1 MDEANEAYV
10 TTLLNMGFVDS
21 AQIRKA
27 LSLAK
32 NDLNEAVAL
41 LTGEDT
47 RTSFDFDDTEVKDT
61 ETQHGSDDGGMD
73 IPPLVDPRE
82 NEDSEIFTA
91 PGEPPPSYD
100 EAMNP
105 TAMVLNGAGHSTSD
119 DPENMDIP
127 LEFPTTNLYEL
138 EDRVFVDNWSIP
150 YKREESL
157 GKCLLSAAR
166 FAQEGLSEADENC
179 RRFMD
184 RALPECFKKLL
195 TTQAVHRWGP
205 EIHDGIYDMLQL
217 VLELI
222 VARLKYKPVPFGLLD
237 MLTQVFNPET
247 EFQFKN
253 RGKPWSK
260 KYFEGVFGAED
271 CYAVSPASSSY
282 YTSPSYKDPYG
293 WLVNLINKFAEL
305 RGFEEIKK
313 QIETADKVDAPMLAA
328 LLKPIGICASYL
340 NAKVLSTVFSDVFEK
355 TLQYIQELT
364 NEDMKQK
371 AVGDV
376 FDLLTTLKLLCM
388 RLWQNMVSGVDELRL
403 DVALKMLKSP
413 HFNAKMNSL
422 KEVCKLID
430 DSERNKNTKVKISQD
445 VITEWLLQ
453 NKVLSIAFES
463 NLHQS
468 QYCDRIKVLVEFLG
482 TKLSLEELTTIW
494 KMQVG
499 KHPTE
504 VDNIHNILA
513 TAAVRFN
520 SNQLEHLFVLIQQS
534 WGAESDRMKEKLLV
548 LIGRIGKEARVGK
561 IPTKVLDLLWSLSHL
576 PSLTTEL
583 VDQALRS
590 HIEILSDSYA
600 VKEQI
605 KKNYAIKCVEDIKKG
620 VLIVP
625 AIRQLLKITRGMVK
639 QQFNKN
645 DKGNLQELNKSY
657 DIIKLAVASL
667 VNCHQQAV
675 TAAGTGVLEE
685 DTLVDGRYTHKEFV
699 NIHLQFLAFVL
710 EHGNFYLHWHR
721 ARDIWDCL
729 VANPDACEFDRE
741 TCFDWFNK
749 GQRDLEADTQA
760 QMFTSKVLKLE
771 PSRLTMKGFACFRE
785 FMKNVNLNEHRIKE
799 TGSSYTAD
807 KNTFTIEKMELVG
820 LDYLWKVVL
829 EVPSEEIAMLAV
841 KKLMELSYT
850 WLSSKLKKDPVNIHK
865 KFILECYKR
874 LETMMSGLG
883 NTSLAQAACSVTTTV
898 TAALT
903 PDVIIPSAPERAN
916 YMLSIERLLVLV
928 EQYIITVE
936 DLHAGPRTLL
946 PHGASFHGYPI
957 NINVSSDLPRQEL
970 TLQCHSNESLKS
982 LRHRIA
988 NRLNTTAEQIQLSTS
1003 EKLLLPSKDQKLL
1016 YQLEFEDEQ
1025 MLFAKVSVSGVTSVP
1040 TKEEAESQ
1048 EAMRIDEASAS
1059 GSNRQTF
1066 ALEQEKMMPGVI
1078 MATECKAFDK
1088 LYQLAELEE
1097 PSITVRVQRLL
1108 MLLPTDPDVQ
1118 EALESIGQQFSISCS
1133 PGSVD
1138 DRLLSTANLQNMFK
1152 CITPGMS
1159 PFRILYNLEVLSSKL
1174 MPTQNRDGGA
1184 NARMFKEN
1192 FLTAGGLGVVV
1203 NILQKDMFP
1212 QDVDTEIRRGCY
1224 AICLQLARFLL
1235 CGQSSENSFTTP
1247 SSPPYR
1253 EPATIAASPV
1263 AMATGTMDVDL
1274 NDSLNN
1280 SAVEA
1285 KRARS
1290 SSMIDDVHPSVR
1302 VAIETMGRDD
1312 FAETIACF
1320 MRVAWA
1326 AAAGRI
1332 NLAGGRQRLSSQS
1345 SDDDGST
1352 LGGAGSD
1359 TESVKSFKSSVSN
1372 GNPSEVTNKDVMI
1385 VGEAL
1390 QLLVLCLQLRTQLM
1404 GVFYYLPNVN
1414 DFIVEVLIGSW
1425 NSQVRSTALEQLLIL
1440 SQTPVGDHKLQTPNH
1455 FLLSVVLNAPLPLWT
1470 PTVFVRGKN
1479 HRLQRHCSQFFDLL
1493 CRLLEYLTGQ
1503 EQKLMK
1509 IDPTKM
1515 IKSEISWLLNFECG
1529 TNLENEAPLLAGH
1542 LKLTKTLFTC
1552 EGVDKKSLGERLIK
1566 DILNDFLFPAS
1577 KLIFDTRSTPTKE
1590 TVVDVHPKCLARECQ
1605 VAAHELLVEL
1615 ADGCAENL
1623 VYIVS
1628 QLISMHH
1635 IGDPATLKEWE
1646 FQPPVAPRAQCGF
1659 VGLKNAGATC
1669 YMNSVLQQLYMQ
1681 PSLREAIL
1689 SFDDS
1694 HPDKESVFFQIQS
1707 VFGHLMDSK
1716 LQYFAPEQFWKR
1728 FKLWGQPVNVR
1739 EQQDAFEFFSNLT
1752 DQLDEILKKA
1762 GQEQVFKKTFCGMFA
1777 DQKICKECNHRY
1789 EREEAFHSLQ
1799 VTVKNCKLEDSLEQ
1813 FVNGEILEGDNAY
1826 FCEKCNERRTTVKRM
1841 CIKTLPPVLVIQLK
1855 RFGYDWE
1862 AGRALKFDDHFEFPW
1877 VLNMEP
1883 YTTVGVARRESI
1895 NASPQPLDTD
1905 SDSGS
1910 ITDLH
1915 MSTSN
1920 SSLQSNVSGV
1930 SITAPEIQY
1939 ELVGVIVHSGQANA
1953 GHYYSF
1959 IKDRNVHGCKITN
1972 NNWYKFNDTIVEE
1985 FDMNEDTLEAECF
1998 GGTYKAN
2005 VYDTVNSYPETRHRY
2020 WNGYMLFYESTD
2032 KLRSQCGTGSDG
2044 RGGLLVRQDALIE
2057 GQRSCPPSPS
2067 SSSISSSS
2075 GPPSPTR
2082 TDGLSQLTALV
2093 QKGERKGIFKD
2104 KMPATIQRVVHTEN
2118 LQFMQN
2124 RDVYN
2129 VDYFR
2134 FVLSLASCN
2143 ARSNSSDKQSILC
2156 VCSLQ
2161 LAVQF
2166 LFNTYFRTTNKLRSN
2181 TKEWCDCIGIIVKH
2195 NSEACS
2201 WFVNFLAGDRG
2212 KGYVRPFLLECP
2224 SQEVRSAFANILGF
2238 TFEAFIM
2245 HGLESGQ
2252 LSALVEALL
2261 HMCDRDVVDNHKSC
2275 SEYFWLMNRYASM
2288 NWKTC
2293 KHLITQGAFTKFL
2306 VFLVGPN
2313 ADTGSNRRWSSIQA
2327 QEFTHLYSVLATMVC
2342 SCDVSTQFT
2351 VEPTALQPMF
2361 LNSAHADS
2369 LIPMPPQME
2378 DAIFG
2383 VANDTYIREMST
2395 AICDV
2400 MGTSQQIANMFIHCS
2415 WCNEHFSVK
2424 VLQHIRVLLAT
2435 VSANDMKYLFGA
2447 LLDLL
2452 MVDDPLQLLRIKC
2465 VADEQGDGVLAV
2477 IKSSNTA
2484 DSRRAYQCIKF
2495 LVQLANKCPQAKDF
2509 LLQNSSR
2516 WQWAVQWLKRKMSEH
2531 YWAPHTST
2539 SNEYSS
2545 SRTFQR
2551 TSSAADTLAE
2561 ATALLTELEAK
2572 DGEVATNDN
2581 MDDSVGKSGG
2591 EDWEKEVMT

>member
-1 MDEANEAYV
+1 MDEANEAFV
-10 TTLLNMGFVDS
+10 NTLLNMGFVDD
-21 AQIRKA
+21 AQIRRV
-27 LSLAK
+27 LSITK
-32 NDLNEAVAL
+32 NDLNQAVAL

-47 RTSFDFDDTEVKDT
+47 RTSFDFDDTEVKET
-61 ETQHGSDDGGMD
+61 ETQHGSQDGGMD
-73 IPPLVDPRE
+73 IPPLVDSRE
-82 NEDSEIFTA
+82 NDDGEFLTA
-91 PGEPPPSYD
+91 PGDSPPSYD

-105 TAMVLNGAGHSTSD
+105 KPISQNGDNLSTRD

-127 LEFPTTNLYEL
+127 LEFPTTNLCEL
-138 EDRVFVDNWSIP
+138 EDQVFSHNWTIP
-150 YKREESL
+150 IKRNESL

-166 FAQEGLSEADENC
+166 FANEGLAEADENC
-179 RRFMD
+179 KRFID

-195 TTQAVHRWGP
+195 TTQAVHGWKS
-205 EIHDGIYDMLQL
+205 EIHEGIYDMLQL
-217 VLELI
+217 LLKLI
-222 VARLKYKPVPFGLLD
+222 VARLKYQPVPFGLLE
-237 MLTQVFNPET
+237 MLTQVFDPET
-247 EFQFKN
+247 EFHFKN
-253 RGKPWSK
+253 RSKPWSM
-260 KYFEGVFGAED
+260 KYFEGVFGPED
-271 CYAVSPASSSY
+271 CYAVSPLH
-282 YTSPSYKDPYG
+282 KDPRG

-305 RGFEEIKK
+305 GGFEEIKK
-313 QIETADKVDAPMLAA
+313 QMETEEKVDAPMLAA

-364 NEDMKQK
+364 NDDMKQK

-388 RLWQNMVSGVDELRL
+388 RLWQNNVSGVDELRL

-422 KEVCKLID
+422 KEVHKLID
-430 DSERNKNTKVKISQD
+430 DCEKNRNAKVKISQD

-453 NKVLSIAFES
+453 NRVLSIAFES

-482 TKLSLEELTTIW
+482 TKLSLDELTTIW

-504 VDNIHNILA
+504 VDNIHNILS

-583 VDQALRS
+583 VEQALRS
-590 HIEILSDSYA
+590 HIEILSDSCA
-600 VKEQI
+600 VKEQV

-625 AIRQLLKITRGMVK
+625 AIRQLLKITKGMVR

-657 DIIKLAVASL
+657 DIIKMAVSSL

-675 TAAGTGVLEE
+675 SVVGVGALEE

-699 NIHLQFLAFVL
+699 SVHLQFLAFVL
-710 EHGNFYLHWHR
+710 EHGNFYLQWHR

-729 VANPDACEFDRE
+729 VANPVACDFDRE
-741 TCFDWFNK
+741 TCFDWFRK
-749 GQRDLEADTQA
+749 GQLDLEPDTQS
-760 QMFTSKVLKLE
+760 QMFANKVLKLE
-771 PSRLTMKGFACFRE
+771 PGRLTMKGFACFRE
-785 FMKNVNLNEHRIKE
+785 FMKNVNLNEHRIKD
-799 TGSSYTAD
+799 TGSSHTVN
-807 KNTFTIEKMELVG
+807 KNAFTVEKMELVG
-820 LDYLWKVVL
+820 LDYLWRVVL

-841 KKLMELSYT
+841 EKLMELSYT

-874 LETMMSGLG
+874 LEAMMSGLG
-883 NTSLAQAACSVTTTV
+883 NTSLAQAASSVTSAA
-898 TAALT
+898 TAAVT
-903 PDVIIPSAPERAN
+903 PDVVIPTAPERAN

-970 TLQCHSNESLKS
+970 MLQCHSNESLKS

-988 NRLNTTAEQIQLSTS
+988 SRLNTTPEQIQLSTS

-1016 YQLEFEDEQ
+1016 YQLGFEDDQ
-1025 MLFAKVSVSGVTSVP
+1025 MLFAKVSVSGVTTVP

-1118 EALESIGQQFSISCS
+1118 EGLESIGQQFSLSCS
-1133 PGSVD
+1133 PGSMD
-1138 DRLLSTANLQNMFK
+1138 DRMASTVNLQDMFK
-1152 CITPGMS
+1152 CVTPGMS

-1174 MPTQNRDGGA
+1174 MPTLNRDGGA
-1184 NARMFKEN
+1184 NARMFKEH
-1192 FLTAGGLGVVV
+1192 FLAAGGLSIVV

-1235 CGQSSENSFTTP
+1235 CGQSSENSFTAP
-1247 SSPPYR
+1247 PSPPHR
-1253 EPATIAASPV
+1253 ERATIALSPV
-1263 AMATGTMDVDL
+1263 AMATGTMDVDV
-1274 NDSLNN
+1274 DSLNN
-1280 SAVEA
+1280 SGVEA
-1285 KRARS
+1285 KRPRS

-1345 SDDDGST
+1345 SDDEGSAF
-1352 LGGAGSD
+1352 GGGGSD

-1372 GNPSEVTNKDVMI
+1372 GNPSEVTNKDVVI

-1414 DFIVEVLIGSW
+1414 DFIVEVLVGSL
-1425 NSQVRSTALEQLLIL
+1425 NSQVRSTALEQFLIF
-1440 SQTPVGDHKLQTPNH
+1440 SQTPVGDPKVQTPNH
-1455 FLLSVVLNAPLPLWT
+1455 FLLNVMLTAPLPLWT
-1470 PTVFVRGKN
+1470 TAYVRGKN
-1479 HRLQRHCSQFFDLL
+1479 HRLQSQCSQFFDLL
-1493 CRLLEYLTGQ
+1493 CRLLEFLTVQ
-1503 EQKLMK
+1503 EQRLMK

-1515 IKSEISWLLNFECG
+1515 INTEIQWLLNFECG

-1542 LKLTKTLFTC
+1542 LKLMKTLFTC
-1552 EGVDKKSLGERLIK
+1552 EGVDKRRLGEKLTK

-1577 KLIFDTRSTPTKE
+1577 KLIFDTRSTTSKE
-1590 TVVDVHPKCLARECQ
+1590 MVIDVQPRCVAKECQ
-1605 VAAHELLVEL
+1605 VAALELLVEL
-1615 ADGCAENL
+1615 AEDCSENL
-1623 VYIVS
+1623 FFIVS

-1646 FQPPVAPRAQCGF
+1646 FQPRVAPRAQCGF

-1681 PSLREAIL
+1681 PALREAIL

-1716 LQYFAPEQFWKR
+1716 LQYFAPEQFWKC

-1752 DQLDEILKKA
+1752 DQLDEFLKNA

-1777 DQKICKECNHRY
+1777 DQKICKECNYRY

-1799 VTVKNCKLEDSLEQ
+1799 VTVKNHKLEDSLEQ

-1883 YTTVGVARRESI
+1883 YTTEGVARRESLNTTQQQI
-1895 NASPQPLDTD
+1895 DMD
-1905 SDSGS
+1905 SDNGI
-1910 ITDLH
+1910 ITDLD
-1915 MSTSN
+1915 MAASN
-1920 SSLQSNVSGV
+1920 SSQQSDLPRRRA
-1930 SITAPEIQY
+1930 SIAAPEIQY

-1959 IKDRNVHGCKITN
+1959 IKDRNVVNGCKTSCK
-1972 NNWYKFNDTIVEE
+1972 WYKFNDIIVEE
-1985 FDMNEDTLEAECF
+1985 FDMNEVTLEAQCF

-2005 VYDTVNSYPETRHRY
+2005 VYDSVNSYPETRHRY

-2032 KLRSQCGTGSDG
+2032 KLKSQCSAGNNTQS
-2044 RGGLLVRQDALIE
+2044 GLLVQQDAAVE

-2067 SSSISSSS
+2067 WSSISSNS

-2082 TDGLSQLTALV
+2082 SDGLSQLTALL

-2129 VDYFR
+2129 EDYFR
-2134 FVLSLASCN
+2134 FILNLASCN
-2143 ARSNSSDKQSILC
+2143 TRITSSKKQSILS
-2156 VCSLQ
+2156 VSSLQ
-2161 LAVQF
+2161 LAVNF
-2166 LFNTYFRTTNKLRSN
+2166 LFNTYFRTTKKLRSH
-2181 TKEWCDCIGIIVKH
+2181 TEDWCNCIETIVKH
-2195 NSEACS
+2195 NCEACS
-2201 WFVNFLAGDRG
+2201 WFIHFLVNERG

-2224 SQEVRSAFANILGF
+2224 SQEVRFAFAKILCI
-2238 TFEAFIM
+2238 TIEACIS
-2245 HGLESGQ
+2245 HGLESRHLGM
-2252 LSALVEALL
+2252 LIENLL

-2275 SEYFWLMNRYASM
+2275 SEYFWLMNRYATM
-2288 NWKTC
+2288 NGKTC
-2293 KHLITQGAFTKFL
+2293 KHLITKEAFTKFL

-2327 QEFTHLYSVLATMVC
+2327 QEFTYLYSVLATLVC
-2342 SCDVSTQFT
+2342 SCDVSTQLT
-2351 VEPTALQPMF
+2351 VEPTSLRPVF
-2361 LNSAHADS
+2361 LDKASDHP
-2369 LIPMPPQME
+2369 LIPMPPPME

-2383 VANDTYIREMST
+2383 VNNDIFLREMSA

-2400 MGTSQQIANMFIHCS
+2400 MGTSQQITNMFVHCS
-2415 WCNEHFSVK
+2415 WCNEHFSMK
-2424 VLQHIRVLLAT
+2424 VLQHIKILLAT
-2435 VSANDMKYLFGA
+2435 VDMKNLVGA
-2447 LLDLL
+2447 LLVLL
-2452 MVDDPLQLLRIKC
+2452 MVEDPLQLLRIKC
-2465 VADEQGDGVLAV
+2465 IADEQGDGVLAV
-2477 IKSSNTA
+2477 IKSSNST

-2495 LVQLANKCPQAKDF
+2495 LVQLANKCPQAKDY

-2516 WQWAVQWLKRKMSEH
+2516 WQWAVQWLKRKMNEH
-2531 YWAPHTST
+2531 YWAPHTSS
-2539 SNEYSS
+2539 SNEHSN

-2572 DGEVATNDN
+2572 DGEVTTSDDV
-2581 MDDSVGKSGG
+2581 DDSESKFTG
-2591 EDWEKEVMT
+2591 EDWDKEVMT

>member
-1 MDEANEAYV
+1 MDEANEGFV
-10 TTLLNMGFVDS
+10 NTLLNMGFVDD
-21 AQIRKA
+21 AQIRRV
-27 LSLAK
+27 LSITK
-32 NDLNEAVAL
+32 NDLNQAVAL

-47 RTSFDFDDTEVKDT
+47 RTSFDFDDTEVKET
-61 ETQHGSDDGGMD
+61 ETQHGSEDGGMD
-73 IPPLVDPRE
+73 IPPLVDSRE
-82 NEDSEIFTA
+82 NDDGEFLTA
-91 PGEPPPSYD
+91 PGDSPPSYD

-105 TAMVLNGAGHSTSD
+105 KPISQNGDNLSTRD

-127 LEFPTTNLYEL
+127 LEFPTTNLCEL
-138 EDRVFVDNWSIP
+138 EDQVFSHNWTIP
-150 YKREESL
+150 IKRNESL

-166 FAQEGLSEADENC
+166 FANEGLAEADENC
-179 RRFMD
+179 KRFID

-195 TTQAVHRWGP
+195 TTQAVHGWKS
-205 EIHDGIYDMLQL
+205 EIHEGIYDMLQL
-217 VLELI
+217 LLKLI
-222 VARLKYKPVPFGLLD
+222 VARLKYQPVPFGLLE
-237 MLTQVFNPET
+237 MLTQVFDPET
-247 EFQFKN
+247 EFHFKN
-253 RGKPWSK
+253 RSKPWSM
-260 KYFEGVFGAED
+260 KYFEGVFGPED
-271 CYAVSPASSSY
+271 CYAVSPLH
-282 YTSPSYKDPYG
+282 KDPRG
-293 WLVNLINKFAEL
+293 WLVNLINKASLIRIMPSIFQLANLLANRKLLWTSEVL
-305 RGFEEIKK
+305 IFSSPYRPRPSLDNLTIVDEIVACSPMARN
-313 QIETADKVDAPMLAA
+313 IGVVFDNSLSMVSHMLAA

-364 NEDMKQK
+364 NDDMKQK

-388 RLWQNMVSGVDELRL
+388 RLWQNNVSGVDELRL

-422 KEVCKLID
+422 KEVHKLID
-430 DSERNKNTKVKISQD
+430 DCEKNRNAKVKISQD

-453 NKVLSIAFES
+453 NRVLSIAFES
-463 NLHQS
+463 MYLLKFAH
-468 QYCDRIKVLVEFLG
+468 CK
-482 TKLSLEELTTIW
+482 
-494 KMQVG
+494 VG

-504 VDNIHNILA
+504 VDNIHNILS

-583 VDQALRS
+583 VEQALRS
-590 HIEILSDSYA
+590 HIEILSDSCA

-625 AIRQLLKITRGMVK
+625 AIRQLLKITRGMVR

-657 DIIKLAVASL
+657 DIIKMAVSSL

-675 TAAGTGVLEE
+675 SVVGVGALEE

-699 NIHLQFLAFVL
+699 SVHLQFLAYVL
-710 EHGNFYLHWHR
+710 EHGNFYLQWHR

-729 VANPDACEFDRE
+729 VANPVACDFDRE
-741 TCFDWFNK
+741 VRFDSWLFF
-749 GQRDLEADTQA
+749 LLFSAIA
-760 QMFTSKVLKLE
+760 
-771 PSRLTMKGFACFRE
+771 GFACFRE
-785 FMKNVNLNEHRIKE
+785 FMNNVNLNEHRIKE
-799 TGSSYTAD
+799 TGSSHTVN
-807 KNTFTIEKMELVG
+807 KNALTVEKMELVG
-820 LDYLWKVVL
+820 LDYLWRVVL

-841 KKLMELSYT
+841 EKLMEFSYT
-850 WLSSKLKKDPVNIHK
+850 CLSSKLKKDPVNIHK

-874 LETMMSGLG
+874 L
-883 NTSLAQAACSVTTTV
+883 
-898 TAALT
+898 
-903 PDVIIPSAPERAN
+903 
-916 YMLSIERLLVLV
+916 
-928 EQYIITVE
+928 E

-970 TLQCHSNESLKS
+970 MLQCHSNESLKS

-988 NRLNTTAEQIQLSTS
+988 SRLNTTPEQIQLSTS

-1016 YQLEFEDEQ
+1016 YQLGFEDDQ
-1025 MLFAKVSVSGVTSVP
+1025 MLFAKVSVSGVTTVP

-1118 EALESIGQQFSISCS
+1118 EGLESIGQQFSLSCS
-1133 PGSVD
+1133 PGSMD
-1138 DRLLSTANLQNMFK
+1138 DRMSSTVNLQDMFK
-1152 CITPGMS
+1152 CVTPGMS

-1174 MPTQNRDGGA
+1174 MPTLNRDGGA
-1184 NARMFKEN
+1184 NARMFKEH
-1192 FLTAGGLGVVV
+1192 FLAAGGLSIVV

-1235 CGQSSENSFTTP
+1235 CGQSSENSFTAP
-1247 SSPPYR
+1247 PSPPHR
-1253 EPATIAASPV
+1253 ERATIALSPV
-1263 AMATGTMDVDL
+1263 AMATGTMDVDV
-1274 NDSLNN
+1274 DSLNN
-1280 SAVEA
+1280 SGVEA
-1285 KRARS
+1285 KRPRS

-1345 SDDDGST
+1345 SDDEGSAF
-1352 LGGAGSD
+1352 GGGGSD

-1372 GNPSEVTNKDVMI
+1372 GNPSEVTNKDVVI

-1414 DFIVEVLIGSW
+1414 DFIVEVLVGSL
-1425 NSQVRSTALEQLLIL
+1425 NSQVRSTALEQFLIF
-1440 SQTPVGDHKLQTPNH
+1440 SQTPVGDPKLQTPNH
-1455 FLLSVVLNAPLPLWT
+1455 FLLNVMLTAPLPLWT
-1470 PTVFVRGKN
+1470 TAYVRGKN
-1479 HRLQRHCSQFFDLL
+1479 HRLQSQCSQFFDLL
-1493 CRLLEYLTGQ
+1493 CRLLEFLTEVKPTHFYHFQLTG
-1503 EQKLMK
+1503 E
-1509 IDPTKM
+1509 
-1515 IKSEISWLLNFECG
+1515 
-1529 TNLENEAPLLAGH
+1529 
-1542 LKLTKTLFTC
+1542 KLT
-1552 EGVDKKSLGERLIK
+1552 K

-1577 KLIFDTRSTPTKE
+1577 KLIFDTRSATSKE
-1590 TVVDVHPKCLARECQ
+1590 MVIDVQPRCVAKECQ
-1605 VAAHELLVEL
+1605 VAALELLVEL
-1615 ADGCAENL
+1615 AEDCSENL
-1623 VYIVS
+1623 FFIVS

-1646 FQPPVAPRAQCGF
+1646 FQPRVAPRAQCGF

-1681 PSLREAIL
+1681 PALREAIL

-1716 LQYFAPEQFWKR
+1716 LQYFAPEQFWKC

-1752 DQLDEILKKA
+1752 DQLDEFLKNA

-1777 DQKICKECNHRY
+1777 DQKICKECNYRY

-1799 VTVKNCKLEDSLEQ
+1799 VTVKNHKLEDSLEQ

-1883 YTTVGVARRESI
+1883 YTTEGVARRESLNTTQQQI
-1895 NASPQPLDTD
+1895 DMDTD
-1905 SDSGS
+1905 NG
-1910 ITDLH
+1910 IIADLD
-1915 MSTSN
+1915 MAASN
-1920 SSLQSNVSGV
+1920 SSQQSDLPRRRA
-1930 SITAPEIQY
+1930 SIAAPEIQY

-1959 IKDRNVHGCKITN
+1959 IKDRNVVNGCKTSCK
-1972 NNWYKFNDTIVEE
+1972 WFKFNDIIVEE
-1985 FDMNEDTLEAECF
+1985 FDMNEVTLEAQCF

-2005 VYDTVNSYPETRHRY
+2005 VYDSGECITTSHITLGSCSPTGTCTVFFFQRLPSSKPRKYLSNDLPFCFS
-2020 WNGYMLFYESTD
+2020 
-2032 KLRSQCGTGSDG
+2032 
-2044 RGGLLVRQDALIE
+2044 
-2057 GQRSCPPSPS
+2057 RSCPPSPS
-2067 SSSISSSS
+2067 WSSISSNS

-2082 TDGLSQLTALV
+2082 TDGLSQLTALL

-2129 VDYFR
+2129 EDYFR
-2134 FVLSLASCN
+2134 FILNLASCN
-2143 ARSNSSDKQSILC
+2143 TRITSSKKQSILS
-2156 VCSLQ
+2156 VSSLQ
-2161 LAVQF
+2161 LAVNF
-2166 LFNTYFRTTNKLRSN
+2166 LFNTYFRTTKKLRSH
-2181 TKEWCDCIGIIVKH
+2181 TEEWCNCIETIVKH
-2195 NSEACS
+2195 NCEACS
-2201 WFVNFLAGDRG
+2201 WFIHFLVNERG

-2224 SQEVRSAFANILGF
+2224 SQEVRFAFAKILCI
-2238 TFEAFIM
+2238 TIEACIS
-2245 HGLESGQ
+2245 HGLESRHLGM
-2252 LSALVEALL
+2252 LIENLL

-2275 SEYFWLMNRYASM
+2275 SEYFWLMNRYATM

-2293 KHLITQGAFTKFL
+2293 KHLITKEAFTKFL

-2327 QEFTHLYSVLATMVC
+2327 QEFTYLYSVLATLVC
-2342 SCDVSTQFT
+2342 SCDVSTQLT
-2351 VEPTALQPMF
+2351 VEPTSLRPVF
-2361 LNSAHADS
+2361 LDKASDHP
-2369 LIPMPPQME
+2369 LIPMPPPME

-2383 VANDTYIREMST
+2383 VNNDIFLREMSA

-2400 MGTSQQIANMFIHCS
+2400 MVTSQQITNMFVHCS
-2415 WCNEHFSVK
+2415 WCNEHFSMK
-2424 VLQHIRVLLAT
+2424 VLQHIKILLAT
-2435 VSANDMKYLFGA
+2435 VDMKNLVGA
-2447 LLDLL
+2447 LLVLL
-2452 MVDDPLQLLRIKC
+2452 MVEDPLQLLRIKC
-2465 VADEQGDGVLAV
+2465 IADEQGDGVLAV
-2477 IKSSNTA
+2477 IKSSNST

-2495 LVQLANKCPQAKDF
+2495 LVQLANKCPQAKDY

-2516 WQWAVQWLKRKMSEH
+2516 WQWAVQWLKRKMNEH
-2531 YWAPHTST
+2531 YWAPHTSS
-2539 SNEYSS
+2539 SNEHSN

-2572 DGEVATNDN
+2572 DGEVTTSDDV
-2581 MDDSVGKSGG
+2581 DDSESKFTG
-2591 EDWEKEVMT
+2591 EDWDKEVMT

>member
-1 MDEANEAYV
+1 MVEPNEAYV
-10 TTLLNMGFVDS
+10 DTLLNMGFVDS

-32 NDLNEAVAL
+32 NDLNDAVAF
-41 LTGEDT
+41 LTGEET
-47 RTSFDFDDTEVKDT
+47 STSFDYEDTEVKDT
-61 ETQHGSDDGGMD
+61 ETQHGSDDGDM
-73 IPPLVDPRE
+73 IPPLLDPRE
-82 NEDSEIFTA
+82 GEDGDVFEPPT
-91 PGEPPPSYD
+91 GEPPPSYD

-105 TAMVLNGAGHSTSD
+105 AGLSQNGASHSRDETESM
-119 DPENMDIP
+119 EIP

-150 YKREESL
+150 YKRDESL
-157 GKCLLSAAR
+157 GKCLQSAAR
-166 FAQEGLSEADENC
+166 FAQDGLAEADENC
-179 RRFMD
+179 KRFMD

-195 TTQAVHRWGP
+195 TTQAVHRWGQ
-205 EIHDGIYDMLQL
+205 EIHEGIYDMLHLLLNL
-217 VLELI
+217 V
-222 VARLKYKPVPFGLLD
+222 ASRLKYKPVPFGLLEL
-237 MLTQVFNPET
+237 LTQAFNPET

-253 RGKPWSK
+253 RTKPWEK
-260 KYFEGVFGAED
+260 KYYEGVFGADD
-271 CYAVSPASSSY
+271 CYAVCPPTSAY
-282 YTSPSYKDPYG
+282 YTHASYKEPYG

-305 RGFEEIKK
+305 GGFEEIKK
-313 QIETADKVDAPMLAA
+313 QIETAEKVDAPMLAA
-328 LLKPIGICASYL
+328 LLKPLGICASYL
-340 NAKVLSTVFSDVFEK
+340 NAKVLPKVFSDVFEK
-355 TLQYIQELT
+355 TLAYIQELT

-371 AVGDV
+371 TVGDV

-388 RLWQNMVSGVDELRL
+388 RLWQSMVAGVDDLRL
-403 DVALKMLKSP
+403 EVALKMLKSP

-422 KEVCKLID
+422 KEVCKLIE
-430 DSERNKNTKVKISQD
+430 DSEKNKNTKVNLSQD
-445 VITEWLLQ
+445 AITEWLLQ

-482 TKLSLEELTTIW
+482 TKLSLDELTTIW

-513 TAAVRFN
+513 TAAVQFN

-534 WGAESDRMKEKLLV
+534 WGSENDRMKEKLLV

-561 IPTKVLDLLWSLSHL
+561 ITTKVLDLLWSLSHL
-576 PSLTTEL
+576 PSLTTDM
-583 VDQALRS
+583 VDQALKS

-605 KKNYAIKCVEDIKKG
+605 KKNYAVKCVEDIRKG

-639 QQFNKN
+639 QQFNKH
-645 DKGNLQELNKSY
+645 DKGILPELHKNH
-657 DIIKLAVASL
+657 DIIKLTVTSL
-667 VNCHQQAV
+667 VNCHQLAV
-675 TAAGTGVLEE
+675 TAASPAGLEE

-699 NIHLQFLAFVL
+699 NIHLRFLAFVL
-710 EHGNFYLHWHR
+710 QEGVLYLHWHR

-729 VANPDACEFDRE
+729 VANVDACEFDRE
-741 TCFDWFNK
+741 TCFDWFFK
-749 GQRDLEADTQA
+749 GQCDLEPDTQS
-760 QMFTSKVLKLE
+760 QMFTGKVLKLD
-771 PSRLTMKGFACFRE
+771 PSKLTMKGFACCKAFLE
-785 FMKNVNLNEHRIKE
+785 NVNHNDNRIKK
-799 TGSSYTAD
+799 TG
-807 KNTFTIEKMELVG
+807 NIFTVEKMDLVG
-820 LDYLWKVVL
+820 FDYLWRIVL

-841 KKLMELSYT
+841 KQLMELSYT

-874 LETMMSGLG
+874 LEAMMSGLG
-883 NTSLAQAACSVTTTV
+883 QSSFNQAAGVAV
-898 TAALT
+898 AAGASAPVS
-903 PDVIIPSAPERAN
+903 PDVPISPGSARAN
-916 YMLSIERLLVLV
+916 YMLSVERLLVLV

-957 NINVSSDLPRQEL
+957 TINVSSDLPRQEI
-970 TLQCHSNESLKS
+970 TLQSHSNESLKS

-988 NRLNTTAEQIQLSTS
+988 NRLNTSHEQIQISTS

-1025 MLFAKVSVSGVTSVP
+1025 LLFAKVSVSGVTTVP

-1048 EAMRIDEASAS
+1048 EAMRIDESSAS
-1059 GSNRQTF
+1059 GSNRQTY
-1066 ALEQEKMMPGVI
+1066 ALEQERMMPGVI

-1118 EALESIGQQFSISCS
+1118 EALDSIGKQYNISCS
-1133 PGSVD
+1133 PGGTD
-1138 DRLLSTANLQNMFK
+1138 DRMLSMTNLQNMFK
-1152 CITPGMS
+1152 CVMPGMS

-1192 FLTAGGLGVVV
+1192 FLAAGGLSVVV

-1235 CGQSSENSFTTP
+1235 CGQSSENSFTAP
-1247 SSPPYR
+1247 PSPPHR
-1253 EPATIAASPV
+1253 EHATIASSPI
-1263 AMATGTMDVDL
+1263 AMATGTMETDL

-1290 SSMIDDVHPSVR
+1290 SSVIDDVHPSVR

-1345 SDDDGST
+1345 SDDEGSSM
-1352 LGGAGSD
+1352 GGGGSD
-1359 TESVKSFKSSVSN
+1359 SESVKSFRSSVSS
-1372 GNPSEVTNKDVMI
+1372 GSPSEVTNKDVVI

-1414 DFIVEVLIGSW
+1414 DFIVEVLIGSI

-1440 SQTPVGDHKLQTPNH
+1440 SQTPVGEIKLQTPNH
-1455 FLLSVVLNAPLPLWT
+1455 FLLSVMLNAPLPLWT
-1470 PTVFVRGKN
+1470 PTVHVRGKN
-1479 HRLQRHCSQFFDLL
+1479 YRLQRHCSQFFDLL
-1493 CRLLEYLTGQ
+1493 CRLLDYLTVT
-1503 EQKLMK
+1503 EQRQMK

-1515 IKSEISWLLNFECG
+1515 IDTEIQWLLNFECG
-1529 TNLENEAPLLAGH
+1529 TNLENSFPLLAGH
-1542 LKLTKTLFTC
+1542 LKLIKTLFTC
-1552 EGVDKKSLGERLIK
+1552 EGVDKKGLGEKLIK
-1566 DILNDFLFPAS
+1566 DLLDDFLFPAS
-1577 KLIFDTRSTPTKE
+1577 KLIFDTRSTPSKE
-1590 TVVDVHPKCLARECQ
+1590 TVIDVHPKCVARECQ

-1615 ADGCAENL
+1615 ATGCAENL

-1635 IGDPATLKEWE
+1635 IGDPGTLKEWE

-1681 PSLREAIL
+1681 PGLREAIL
-1689 SFDDS
+1689 SFDDF
-1694 HPDKESVFFQIQS
+1694 HPDKESVFFQVQS
-1707 VFGHLMDSK
+1707 LFGHLMDSK
-1716 LQYFAPEQFWKR
+1716 LQFFAPEQFWKC

-1752 DQLDEILKKA
+1752 DQLDEILKQK
-1762 GQEQVFKKTFCGMFA
+1762 GQEQLFKKTFCGMFA

-1799 VTVKNCKLEDSLEQ
+1799 VTVKNHKLEDSLEQ

-1841 CIKTLPPVLVIQLK
+1841 CIKSLPPVLVIQLK

-1883 YTTVGVARRESI
+1883 YTTDGVSRRESTT
-1895 NASPQPLDTD
+1895 NLQADTD
-1905 SDSGS
+1905 SENGS

-1915 MSTSN
+1915 MSASS
-1920 SSLQSNVSGV
+1920 SSLHSTVSV
-1930 SITAPEIQY
+1930 NAPEIQY

-1959 IKDRNVHGCKITN
+1959 IKDRRNGANDSESKEK
-1972 NNWYKFNDTIVEE
+1972 WYKFNDIFVEE

-1998 GGTYKAN
+1998 GGTYKAT

-2020 WNGYMLFYESTD
+2020 WNGYMLYYESSD
-2032 KLRSQCGTGSDG
+2032 KLKSQYGSLGDG
-2044 RGGLLVRQDALIE
+2044 SGLVRHDVGL
-2057 GQRSCPPSPS
+2057 RSSPPSPS

-2082 TDGLSQLTALV
+2082 TDGLSQLTALL
-2093 QKGERKGIFKD
+2093 QKGEKKGIFKD
-2104 KMPATIQRVVHTEN
+2104 KMPASIQRVVHTEN

-2134 FVLSLASCN
+2134 FILNLSSCN
-2143 ARSNSSDKQSILC
+2143 ARSSSSDKHAILS

-2166 LFNTYFRTTNKLRSN
+2166 LFNTYFRTTKKLR
-2181 TKEWCDCIGIIVKH
+2181 TQTEEWCSCIGDIVKN
-2195 NSEACS
+2195 NSEACV
-2201 WFVNFLAGDRG
+2201 WFINFLAGERG

-2224 SQEVRSAFANILGF
+2224 SQEVRKAFAQILGL
-2238 TFEAFIM
+2238 TFESYLL
-2245 HGLESGQ
+2245 HGGSVVSGQ
-2252 LSALVEALL
+2252 LNILIDTLL
-2261 HMCDRDVVDNHKSC
+2261 HMCDRDVVDNHKCC
-2275 SEYFWLMNRYASM
+2275 SEYFWLMNRYATM
-2288 NWKTC
+2288 NRKTC
-2293 KHLITQGAFTKFL
+2293 EHLIAQAAFSKFL
-2306 VFLVGPN
+2306 HFLVGPN
-2313 ADTGSNRRWSSIQA
+2313 AENGSNRRWSSIQA
-2327 QEFTHLYSVLATMVC
+2327 QEFTHLYSVLATLVC
-2342 SCDVSTQFT
+2342 SCDVSSQLT
-2351 VEPTALQPMF
+2351 VEPRSLRPMF
-2361 LNSAHADS
+2361 LETVRAES

-2383 VANDTYIREMST
+2383 MNSDFYIKEVST

-2400 MGTSQQIANMFIHCS
+2400 MGTSQQIINMFIHCS
-2415 WCNEHFSVK
+2415 WCNEHFSIK
-2424 VLQHIRVLLAT
+2424 VLQHIRALLAT
-2435 VSANDMKYLFGA
+2435 VSANDMRNLFGA

-2452 MVDDPLQLLRIKC
+2452 MVEDPLQLLRIKC

-2477 IKSSNTA
+2477 IKTSNTT

-2495 LVQLANKCPQAKDF
+2495 LVQLANKCPQAKDY

-2516 WQWAVQWLKRKMSEH
+2516 WQWAVQWLKRKMNEH
-2531 YWAPHTST
+2531 YWAPHTTT

-2572 DGEVATNDN
+2572 DGEANTSEEL
-2581 MDDSVGKSGG
+2581 DDTTTS
-2591 EDWEKEVMT
+2591 EDWEKEMTS